1 MTRNSPQAINNW
13 ITLGFAL
20 LYLAFLFP
28 TPEFPLY
35 NADDGS
41 FFIALALNLV
51 ESGRY
56 SVDGYPFIIYGHHA
70 TWPPVFPSLLAGVL
84 TLVGHHWW
92 ALKLAA
98 TLPALAAIHLLGRLW
113 LERPEG
119 LWAVLLFGLSP
130 MFFLF
135 AHHTMAETTYI
146 AFIAATLVA
155 LKKGRHPAALF
166 GAGLLATLAFLTR
179 GYAITLLPAGVLF
192 LISQRDMAW
201 RQRLL
206 GAAAFALPLVL
217 GVLAW
222 KLYVD
227 NTATQYPLDYISER
241 FGTGAGLLEQMLRS
255 PVEYLK
261 RAWWHDL
268 RYPLH
273 LMIPVIGLHTVLH
286 SDLLALTSILLL
298 IGAALGWWISLRRE
312 PGVLEIWLPI
322 ALAFQFVPQNT
333 AARYW
338 LTFLPFLFFYLLVA
352 LRTLAVQLRKP
363 LIYRLGLAGLLASGG
378 TGLAAYLLAPDS
390 LRFAQPE
397 WKELRDLATW
407 SKFHLPKDAVVVT
420 PDWHRF
426 RAVSTH
432 YSLTAELLLKH
443 REEVAG
449 TSHTLFLVCRSAN
462 EQACS
467 TPGIQTGDR
476 ALYRVGSYS
485 LWPAGLLHSRTVS
498 PEQAPSTSSR

>member
-1 MTRNSPQAINNW
+1 MTQSRPQAINNR
-13 ITLGFAL
+13 ITAGFAL
-20 LYLAFLFP
+20 LYLVFLFP

-41 FFIALALNLV
+41 FFVTLAMNMV
-51 ESGRY
+51 EFGRY
-56 SVDGYPFIIYGHHA
+56 SVDGHPFAEYGHHA
-70 TWPPVFPSLLAGVL
+70 TWPPVFPSFLAGVL

-98 TLPALAAIHLLGRLW
+98 TLPALAAIHLLGRFW

-119 LWAVLLFGLSP
+119 LWAVLLFGISP

-155 LKKGRHPAALF
+155 LKKAHHPAAWF
-166 GAGLLATLAFLTR
+166 GAGILATLAFLTR

-192 LISQRDMAW
+192 LVSRRDIEW
-201 RQRLL
+201 RRRLL
-206 GAAAFALPLVL
+206 GATAFALPLL
-217 GVLAW
+217 FGILAW

-227 NTATQYPLDYISER
+227 NTAAQYPLDYISER

-273 LMIPVIGLHTVLH
+273 LMIPVVGLQTVLH

-298 IGAALGWWISLRRE
+298 AGAAVGWWMSLRRGL
-312 PGVLEIWLPI
+312 GVLEIWLPI

-352 LRTLAVQLRKP
+352 LRTLAMHLRRP
-363 LIYRLGLAGLLASGG
+363 LLYRLGVVGLLASGG
-378 TGLAAYLLAPDS
+378 TGLAAFLLTPDS

-407 SKFHLPKDAVVVT
+407 SKSYLPKDAVVVT

-426 RAVSTH
+426 RSVSTH

-443 REEVAG
+443 RDEMTG
-449 TSHTLFLVCRSAN
+449 TSRPLFLVCRSAN
-462 EQACS
+462 QQPCS
-467 TPGIQTGDR
+467 TPGIQTEDR

-485 LWPAGLLHSRTVS
+485 LWPARLLHSETVS
-498 PEQAPSTSSR
+498 PEQAPPTSSR